1 MFSSGI
7 FDILRE
13 NEMTYALTLIGA
25 KGLDDNNLADIRDI
39 LSVETIVEE
48 QVLSADKA
56 IDIILNATP
65 ANEELAAIKEYVHA
79 RDIDYAL
86 QAVETRKKKLIVA
99 DMESTVIENE
109 FLDVLADFLN
119 LQEEVS
125 AITEE
130 GMQGKIDF
138 HESINK
144 RVALLKGLP
153 KKTLDEAMQQL
164 KITDGAKTLVAT
176 MRANGAK
183 TALISSGFLFFIEQ
197 VSESCNFDYHRGN
210 DFIIEDGLLTGEV
223 KMPILDKTSKKDALV
238 EYAKEHGFDIAH
250 TMAVGDG
257 ANDLCMI
264 KEAGTGVAFQTVRP
278 SSNID
283 AESDV
288 AIKFN
293 DLTAL
298 LYLQGY
304 KEADF
309 IQ

>member
-1 MFSSGI
+1 MA
-7 FDILRE
+7 
-13 NEMTYALTLIGA
+13 YALTLIGA
-25 KGLDDNNLADIRDI
+25 KGLDDNNLTDIKN
-39 LSVETIVEE
+39 LLNSANIVEE
-48 QVLSADKA
+48 HVLSQGKA
-56 IDIILNATP
+56 MDIILNEAI
-65 ANEELAAIKEYVHA
+65 ANDELVAVKEYLHA
-79 RDIDYAL
+79 RHIDYAL
-86 QAVETRKKKLIVA
+86 QNVETRQKKLMVA
-99 DMESTVIENE
+99 DMESTIIENE

-119 LQEEVS
+119 LQKEVS

-153 KKTLDEAMQQL
+153 TTTLDEAMQQL

-176 MRANGAK
+176 MKANGAK

-197 VSESCNFDYHRGN
+197 VSEACDFDYHRGN
-210 DFIIEDGLLTGEV
+210 DFVIEDGLLTGQV
-223 KMPILDKTSKKDALV
+223 RMPILDKTSKKDALI

-257 ANDLCMI
+257 ANDLSMI
-264 KEAGTGVAFQTVRP
+264 REAGTGVAFQTVRP

-283 AESDV
+283 EEADV

-298 LYLQGY
+298 LYVQGY

-309 IQ
+309 IL